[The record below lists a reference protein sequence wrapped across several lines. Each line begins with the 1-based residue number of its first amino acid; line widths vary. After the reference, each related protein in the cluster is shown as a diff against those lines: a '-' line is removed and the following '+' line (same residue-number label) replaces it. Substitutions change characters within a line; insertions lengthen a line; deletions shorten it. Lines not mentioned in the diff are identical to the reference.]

1 MKNFAYRFK
10 ELRLENDM
18 TQGDIA
24 NKFNNIYHTTFNKST
39 ISQYENGKRKPDI
52 SILENWAEFFD
63 VSIDF
68 LLGHIDIKRYN
79 TETTTL
85 TDTEQIL
92 LDDYR
97 LLNTDGQKEANK
109 RVKELTLIPFYKEN
123 NVVTLAAHN
132 DHLNDAEEKDKIMED
147 FDDMDKW

>member
-1 MKNFAYRFK
+1 MKTSEIIKLLREKNDLTQE
-10 ELRLENDM
+10 ELAQKL
-18 TQGDIA
+18 GLKKAAI
-24 NKFNNIYHTTFNKST
+24 NK
-39 ISQYENGKRKPDI
+39 YENGSVENIKK
-52 SILENWAEFFD
+52 SIVQEMAKIFD
-63 VSIDF
+63 VSPSYIMFGEVEDENK
-68 LLGHIDIKRYN
+68 IKLEDR
-79 TETTTL
+79 EKS
-85 TDTEQIL
+85 L

-132 DHLNDAEEKDKIMED
+132 DHLNDDEEKEKIMED

>member
-1 MKNFAYRFK
+1 MKTSEIIKLLREKNDLTQE
-10 ELRLENDM
+10 ELAQKL
-18 TQGDIA
+18 GLKKAAI
-24 NKFNNIYHTTFNKST
+24 NK
-39 ISQYENGKRKPDI
+39 YENGSVENIKK
-52 SILENWAEFFD
+52 SIVQEMAKIFD
-63 VSIDF
+63 VSPSYIMFGEIEDENK
-68 LLGHIDIKRYN
+68 IKLEDR
-79 TETTTL
+79 EKS
-85 TDTEQIL
+85 L

>member
-1 MKNFAYRFK
+1 MKTSEIIKLLREKNDLTQE
-10 ELRLENDM
+10 ELAQKL
-18 TQGDIA
+18 GLKKAAI
-24 NKFNNIYHTTFNKST
+24 NK
-39 ISQYENGKRKPDI
+39 YENGSVENIKK
-52 SILENWAEFFD
+52 SIVQEMAKIFD
-63 VSIDF
+63 VSPSYIMFGEVEDENK
-68 LLGHIDIKRYN
+68 IKLEDR
-79 TETTTL
+79 EKS
-85 TDTEQIL
+85 L

-132 DHLNDAEEKDKIMED
+132 DHLNDADEKEKIMED

>member
-1 MKNFAYRFK
+1 MNTLGYRLKSLRQEKGLTQK
-10 ELRLENDM
+10 EVAKLI
-18 TQGDIA
+18 G
-24 NKFNNIYHTTFNKST
+24 TT
-39 ISQYENGKRKPDI
+39 
-52 SILENWAEFFD
+52 D
-63 VSIDF
+63 VSIGRYEMNARVPKADILNSLAKLYDVEIDF
-68 LLGHIDIKRYN
+68 LLSGVNKEELEN
-79 TETTTL
+79 ETKKSEIVL
-85 TDTEQIL
+85 SKSEQIL

-132 DHLNDAEEKDKIMED
+132 DHLNDADEKEKIMED

>member
-1 MKNFAYRFK
+1 MKTSEIIKLLREKNDLTQE
-10 ELRLENDM
+10 ELAQKL
-18 TQGDIA
+18 GLKKAAI
-24 NKFNNIYHTTFNKST
+24 NK
-39 ISQYENGKRKPDI
+39 YENGSVENIKK
-52 SILENWAEFFD
+52 SIVQEMAKIFD
-63 VSIDF
+63 VSPSYIMFGEVEDENK
-68 LLGHIDIKRYN
+68 IKLEDR
-79 TETTTL
+79 EKS
-85 TDTEQIL
+85 L

-132 DHLNDAEEKDKIMED
+132 DHLNDAEEKEKIMED

>member
-1 MKNFAYRFK
+1 MNTLGYRLKSLRQEKGLTQK
-10 ELRLENDM
+10 EVAKLI
-18 TQGDIA
+18 G
-24 NKFNNIYHTTFNKST
+24 TT
-39 ISQYENGKRKPDI
+39 
-52 SILENWAEFFD
+52 D
-63 VSIDF
+63 VSIGRYEMNARVPKADILNSLAKLYDVEIDF
-68 LLGHIDIKRYN
+68 LLSGVNKEELEN
-79 TETTTL
+79 ETKKSEIVL
-85 TDTEQIL
+85 SKSEQIL

-132 DHLNDAEEKDKIMED
+132 DHLNDAEEKEKIMED

>member
-1 MKNFAYRFK
+1 MKTSEIIKLLREKNDLTQE
-10 ELRLENDM
+10 ELAQKL
-18 TQGDIA
+18 GLKKAAI
-24 NKFNNIYHTTFNKST
+24 NK
-39 ISQYENGKRKPDI
+39 YENGSVENIKK
-52 SILENWAEFFD
+52 SIVQEMAKIFD
-63 VSIDF
+63 VSPSYIMFGEVEDENK
-68 LLGHIDIKRYN
+68 IKLEDR
-79 TETTTL
+79 EKS
-85 TDTEQIL
+85 L

-132 DHLNDAEEKDKIMED
+132 DHLNDNEEKEKIMED

>member
-1 MKNFAYRFK
+1 MKTSEIIKLLREKNDLTQE
-10 ELRLENDM
+10 ELAQKL
-18 TQGDIA
+18 GLKKAAI
-24 NKFNNIYHTTFNKST
+24 NK
-39 ISQYENGKRKPDI
+39 YENGSVENIKK
-52 SILENWAEFFD
+52 SIVQEMAKIFD
-63 VSIDF
+63 VSPSYIMFGEVEDENK
-68 LLGHIDIKRYN
+68 IKLEDR
-79 TETTTL
+79 EKS
-85 TDTEQIL
+85 L

-132 DHLNDAEEKDKIMED
+132 DHLNDAEEKDKIMKD

>member
-1 MKNFAYRFK
+1 MSSRIEQIIEEIEEYVECCIYQPLSTTKIVVNK
-10 ELRLENDM
+10 EELENE
-18 TQGDIA
+18 T
-24 NKFNNIYHTTFNKST
+24 KKSE
-39 ISQYENGKRKPDI
+39 IVLSK
-52 SILENWAEFFD
+52 S
-63 VSIDF
+63 
-68 LLGHIDIKRYN
+68 
-79 TETTTL
+79 
-85 TDTEQIL
+85 EQIL

>member
-1 MKNFAYRFK
+1 MNTLGYRLKSLRQEKGLTQK
-10 ELRLENDM
+10 EVAKLI
-18 TQGDIA
+18 G
-24 NKFNNIYHTTFNKST
+24 TT
-39 ISQYENGKRKPDI
+39 
-52 SILENWAEFFD
+52 D
-63 VSIDF
+63 VSIGRYEMNARVPKADILNSLAKLYDVEIDF
-68 LLGHIDIKRYN
+68 LLSGVNKEELEN
-79 TETTTL
+79 ETKKSEIVL
-85 TDTEQIL
+85 SKSEQIL

>member
-1 MKNFAYRFK
+1 MKTSEIIKLLREKNDLTQE
-10 ELRLENDM
+10 ELAQKL
-18 TQGDIA
+18 GLKKAAI
-24 NKFNNIYHTTFNKST
+24 NK
-39 ISQYENGKRKPDI
+39 YENGSVENIKK
-52 SILENWAEFFD
+52 SIVQEMAKIFD
-63 VSIDF
+63 VSPSYIMFGEVEDENK
-68 LLGHIDIKRYN
+68 IKLEDR
-79 TETTTL
+79 EKS
-85 TDTEQIL
+85 L

-132 DHLNDAEEKDKIMED
+132 DHLNDTDEKEKIMED

>member
-1 MKNFAYRFK
+1 MKTSEIIKLLREKNDLTQE
-10 ELRLENDM
+10 ELAQKL
-18 TQGDIA
+18 GLKKAAI
-24 NKFNNIYHTTFNKST
+24 NK
-39 ISQYENGKRKPDI
+39 YENGSVENIKK
-52 SILENWAEFFD
+52 SIVQEMAKIFD
-63 VSIDF
+63 VSPSYIMFGEVEDENK
-68 LLGHIDIKRYN
+68 IKLEDR
-79 TETTTL
+79 EKS
-85 TDTEQIL
+85 L

>member
-1 MKNFAYRFK
+1 MKTSEIIKLLREKNDLTQE
-10 ELRLENDM
+10 ELAQKL
-18 TQGDIA
+18 GLKKAAI
-24 NKFNNIYHTTFNKST
+24 NK
-39 ISQYENGKRKPDI
+39 YENGSVENIKK
-52 SILENWAEFFD
+52 SIVQEMAKIFD
-63 VSIDF
+63 VSPSYIMFGEIEDENK
-68 LLGHIDIKRYN
+68 IKLEDR
-79 TETTTL
+79 EKS
-85 TDTEQIL
+85 L

-132 DHLNDAEEKDKIMED
+132 DHLNDDEEKEKIMED

>member
-1 MKNFAYRFK
+1 MNTLGYRLKSLRQEKGLTQK
-10 ELRLENDM
+10 EVAKLI
-18 TQGDIA
+18 G
-24 NKFNNIYHTTFNKST
+24 TT
-39 ISQYENGKRKPDI
+39 
-52 SILENWAEFFD
+52 D
-63 VSIDF
+63 VSIGRYEMNARVPKADILNSLAKLYDVEIDF
-68 LLGHIDIKRYN
+68 LLSGVNKEELEN
-79 TETTTL
+79 ETKKSEIVL
-85 TDTEQIL
+85 SKSEQIL

-132 DHLNDAEEKDKIMED
+132 DHLNDDEEKEKIMED